1 MDIKH
6 VSNGVMAEMFTDM
19 ETRRDYLVAPCPRYG
34 WEHLYKVSDISDCK
48 TMRNIDGA
56 THEEALRNYIEHGV
70 GSICIIGMLHYKG
83 ATIDLITRPDCD
95 TQYKVRG
102 VPGVY
107 TVEEGRAPF
116 EWRVFE
122 DGADDGTPVEASSSM
137 DAVLEYI
144 ASKKR
149 EGLK

>member
-6 VSNGVMAEMFTDM
+6 VATGAMSEMFTD
-19 ETRRDYLVAPCPRYG
+19 TDTGRDYLVAPCPRYG
-34 WEHLYKVSDISDCK
+34 WEHLYKVSDIGGCRAR
-48 TMRNIDGA
+48 RNIDGA
-56 THEEALRNYIEHGV
+56 THEEALRNYIEYGIRSV
-70 GSICIIGMLHYKG
+70 CVIGTLPYKG
-83 ATIDLITRPDCD
+83 ATIDLITRPGCD

-107 TVEEGRAPF
+107 TVEEGRASF

-137 DAVLEYI
+137 DAVLEYVD
-144 ASKKR
+144 
-149 EGLK
+149 LKGE